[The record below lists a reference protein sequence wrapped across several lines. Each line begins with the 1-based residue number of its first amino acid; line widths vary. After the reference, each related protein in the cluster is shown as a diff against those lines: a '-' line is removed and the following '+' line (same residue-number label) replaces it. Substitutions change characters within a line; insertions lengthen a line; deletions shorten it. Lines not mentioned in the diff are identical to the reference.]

1 MKKRIIS
8 LLLCLVLIVSL
19 VPAAAAADTGD
30 TRTVAVRYAS
40 GHGENDHDYEATFT
54 YSDELFT
61 KSGYT
66 YRQDLAEMSLGL
78 AFAAFSSKDSQY
90 SDNYATGN
98 RNFVSMAKQCGFENI
113 QSNKWMFQPAETD
126 SIGIN
131 CASKTIRDNGGSY
144 TLIAVGVRGNNY
156 HAEWGGN
163 VRLDA
168 TGEHKGFA
176 LGRDQVLDYLRGYIA
191 DTGISGRVK
200 IWIAGYS
207 RSAAVANMVS
217 GALDNGYSLGEGV
230 SLSPHDLYCYCYE
243 PPMGTTKN
251 QVQGRL
257 YDNIQN
263 IVNANDLVTY
273 VAFDNWDFA
282 RYGVDHVVPTKG
294 DDNYL
299 NYKAKMLR
307 EFYQIPNNGGNI
319 YWPDHFQAWGID
331 PKDITSGDLGKI
343 FKVNMTQKEFYA
355 DLSEAIT
362 TCLVSSRADYAENMQ
377 DFLIALLGDI
387 FGKADRDTSAVAM
400 TFAKK
405 LQDNWQKIFYS
416 LTIPGMIKNGTAV
429 RLITGYLVEALQE
442 NGIVTYDLEGIE
454 AAVAMLVP
462 RLSKMALKY
471 PGTTMTLLANLVVIM
486 SAHFGESCLAWMRSL
501 PDDYMTSKQTVSYVG
516 LFDDVAAEAWY
527 APAVDYVKYGRL
539 MYGTGSNL
547 FQPDAQMTRAM
558 LAQVLYE
565 LEGAPSV
572 KGLSCPFT
580 DVGGSWYTDAVIWAY
595 NAGVVAGVSATQFA
609 PNEALTREQMV
620 TMLFGYAGR
629 EETLSGSDGALA
641 GYQDQASVSDW
652 ARAAMAWAVSS
663 GVISGT
669 SATTLSPQK
678 VGTRADVATVLMQF
692 CVLLY
697 QRSARTS

>member
-30 TRTVAVRYAS
+30 ARTVTVRYAS

-54 YSDELFT
+54 YSDELFNR
-61 KSGYT
+61 SGYT
-66 YRQDLAEMSLGL
+66 HRQDLAEMSLGL

-176 LGRDQVLDYLRGYIA
+176 LGRDQALDYLRSYIA

-263 IVNANDLVTY
+263 IVNANDVVTY
-273 VAFDNWDFA
+273 VPFDSWDFA

-539 MYGTGSNL
+539 MYGTGNNL

-641 GYQDQASVSDW
+641 SYQDQASVSGW
-652 ARAAMAWAVSS
+652 AREAMAWAVSS

-669 SATTLSPQK
+669 SATTLAPQK
-678 VGTRADVATVLMQF
+678 IGTRAEVATVLMQF
-692 CVLLY
+692 CE
-697 QRSARTS
+697 Q

>member
-30 TRTVAVRYAS
+30 ARTVTVRYAS

-176 LGRDQVLDYLRGYIA
+176 LGRDQALDYLRSYIA

-263 IVNANDLVTY
+263 IVNANDVVTY
-273 VAFDNWDFA
+273 VPFDSWDFA

-501 PDDYMTSKQTVSYVG
+501 PDDYMTNKQTVSYVG

-641 GYQDQASVSDW
+641 AYQDQASVSDW

-678 VGTRADVATVLMQF
+678 IGTRAEVATVLMQF
-692 CVLLY
+692 CE
-697 QRSARTS
+697 Q

>member
-176 LGRDQVLDYLRGYIA
+176 LGRDQALDYLRSYIA

-263 IVNANDLVTY
+263 IVNANDVVTY
-273 VAFDNWDFA
+273 VPFDSWDFA

-471 PGTTMTLLANLVVIM
+471 PGTTMTLLANLIVIM

-580 DVGGSWYTDAVIWAY
+580 DVGNSWYTDAVIWAY

-609 PNEALTREQMV
+609 PNEVLTREQMV
-620 TMLFGYAGR
+620 TMLYGYAGR

-641 GYQDQASVSDW
+641 SYQDQASVSGW

-678 VGTRADVATVLMQF
+678 IGTRAEVATVLMQF
-692 CVLLY
+692 CE
-697 QRSARTS
+697 Q

>member
-8 LLLCLVLIVSL
+8 LLLCLVLTVSL

-30 TRTVAVRYAS
+30 ARTVTVRYAS

-66 YRQDLAEMSLGL
+66 HRQDLAEMSLGL

-176 LGRDQVLDYLRGYIA
+176 LGRDQALDYLRSYIA

-263 IVNANDLVTY
+263 IVNANDVVTY
-273 VAFDNWDFA
+273 VPFDSWDFA

-539 MYGTGSNL
+539 MYGTGNNL

-641 GYQDQASVSDW
+641 SYQDQASVSGW
-652 ARAAMAWAVSS
+652 AREAMAWAVSS

-669 SATTLSPQK
+669 SATTLAPQK
-678 VGTRADVATVLMQF
+678 IGTRAEVATVLMQF
-692 CVLLY
+692 CE
-697 QRSARTS
+697 Q

>member
-30 TRTVAVRYAS
+30 TRTVTVRYAS

-98 RNFVSMAKQCGFENI
+98 RNFVSMAEQCGFENI

-163 VRLDA
+163 ARLDA

-176 LGRDQVLDYLRGYIA
+176 LGRDQALDYLRSYIA

-263 IVNANDLVTY
+263 IVNANDVVTY
-273 VAFDNWDFA
+273 VPFDSWDFA

-501 PDDYMTSKQTVSYVG
+501 PDDYMTNKQTVSYVG

-641 GYQDQASVSDW
+641 AYQDQASVSDW
-652 ARAAMAWAVSS
+652 AREAMAWAVST
-663 GVISGT
+663 GVITGT
-669 SATTLSPQK
+669 STTTLAPQK
-678 VGTRADVATVLMQF
+678 IGTRAEVATVLMQF
-692 CVLLY
+692 CE
-697 QRSARTS
+697 Q

>member
-176 LGRDQVLDYLRGYIA
+176 LGRDQALDYLRSYIA

-263 IVNANDLVTY
+263 IVNANDVVTY
-273 VAFDNWDFA
+273 VPFDSWDFA

-641 GYQDQASVSDW
+641 AYQDQASVSGW

-678 VGTRADVATVLMQF
+678 IGTRAEVATVLMQF
-692 CVLLY
+692 CE
-697 QRSARTS
+697 Q

>member
-30 TRTVAVRYAS
+30 ARTVTVRYAS

-98 RNFVSMAKQCGFENI
+98 RNFVSMAEQCGFENI

-163 VRLDA
+163 ARLDA

-176 LGRDQVLDYLRGYIA
+176 LGRDQALDYLRSYIA

-207 RSAAVANMVS
+207 RGAAVSNMVG

-243 PPMGTTKN
+243 TPMGTTKN

-263 IVNANDLVTY
+263 LVNANDLVTY

-501 PDDYMTSKQTVSYVG
+501 PDDYMTSKQTVSYAG
-516 LFDDVAAEAWY
+516 LFDDVGADAWY
-527 APAVDYVKYGRL
+527 ASSVDYVKYGRL
-539 MYGTGSNL
+539 MYGTGNNL

-558 LAQVLYE
+558 FAQVLYA
-565 LEGAPSV
+565 LEGSPSV
-572 KGLSCPFT
+572 RGLSCPFT
-580 DVGGSWYTDAVIWAY
+580 DAGGSWYTDAVIWAY
-595 NAGVVAGVSATQFA
+595 HAGVVAGVSATQFA

-620 TMLFGYAGR
+620 TMLYGYAGR
-629 EETLSGSDGALA
+629 DEQLYGSDGALA
-641 GYQDQASVSDW
+641 SYQDQASVSDW
-652 ARAAMAWAVSS
+652 AREAMAWAVST
-663 GVISGT
+663 GVITGT
-669 SATTLSPQK
+669 STTTLAPQK
-678 VGTRADVATVLMQF
+678 IGTRAEVATVVMGF
-692 CVLLY
+692 CE
-697 QRSARTS
+697 Q

>member
-19 VPAAAAADTGD
+19 VPAAAAADMGD

-98 RNFVSMAKQCGFENI
+98 RNFVSMAEQCGFENI

-176 LGRDQVLDYLRGYIA
+176 LGRDQALDYLRSYIA

-273 VAFDNWDFA
+273 VPFDSWDFA

-539 MYGTGSNL
+539 MYGTGNNL

-641 GYQDQASVSDW
+641 AYQDQASVSGW

-669 SATTLSPQK
+669 SATTLAPQK
-678 VGTRADVATVLMQF
+678 IGTRAEVATVLMQF
-692 CVLLY
+692 CE
-697 QRSARTS
+697 Q

>member
-98 RNFVSMAKQCGFENI
+98 RNFVSLAEQCGFENI

-176 LGRDQVLDYLRGYIA
+176 LGRDQALDYLRSYIA

-263 IVNANDLVTY
+263 IVNANDVVTY
-273 VAFDNWDFA
+273 VPFDSWDFA

-471 PGTTMTLLANLVVIM
+471 PGTTMTLLANLIVIM

-580 DVGGSWYTDAVIWAY
+580 DVGGSWCTDAVIWAY

-641 GYQDQASVSDW
+641 AYQDQASVSGW
-652 ARAAMAWAVSS
+652 AREAMAWAVSS

-669 SATTLSPQK
+669 SATTLAPQK
-678 VGTRADVATVLMQF
+678 IGTRAEVATVLMQF
-692 CVLLY
+692 CE
-697 QRSARTS
+697 Q

>member
-30 TRTVAVRYAS
+30 ARTVTVRYAS

-98 RNFVSMAKQCGFENI
+98 RNFVSMAEQCGFENI

-163 VRLDA
+163 ARLDA

-176 LGRDQVLDYLRGYIA
+176 LGRDQALDYLRSYIA

-243 PPMGTTKN
+243 TPMGTTKN

-263 IVNANDLVTY
+263 LVNANDLVTY

-501 PDDYMTSKQTVSYVG
+501 PDDYMTSKQTVSYAG
-516 LFDDVAAEAWY
+516 LFDDVGADAWY
-527 APAVDYVKYGRL
+527 ASSVDYVKYGRL
-539 MYGTGSNL
+539 MYGTGNNL

-558 LAQVLYE
+558 FAQVLYA
-565 LEGAPSV
+565 LEGSPSV
-572 KGLSCPFT
+572 RGLSCPFT
-580 DVGGSWYTDAVIWAY
+580 DAGGSWYTDAVIWAY
-595 NAGVVAGVSATQFA
+595 HAGVVAGVSATQFA

-620 TMLFGYAGR
+620 TMLYGYAGR
-629 EETLSGSDGALA
+629 DEQLYGSDGALA
-641 GYQDQASVSDW
+641 SYQDQASVSDW
-652 ARAAMAWAVSS
+652 AREAMAWAVST
-663 GVISGT
+663 GVITGT
-669 SATTLSPQK
+669 STTTLAPQK
-678 VGTRADVATVLMQF
+678 IGTRAEVATVLMQF
-692 CVLLY
+692 CE
-697 QRSARTS
+697 Q

>member
-19 VPAAAAADTGD
+19 VPAAAAADTGG

-263 IVNANDLVTY
+263 IVNANDVVTY
-273 VAFDNWDFA
+273 VPFDSWDFA

-539 MYGTGSNL
+539 MYGTGNNL

-641 GYQDQASVSDW
+641 SYQDQASVSGW
-652 ARAAMAWAVSS
+652 AREAMAWAVSS

-669 SATTLSPQK
+669 SATTLAPQK
-678 VGTRADVATVLMQF
+678 IGTRAEVAPVLMQF
-692 CVLLY
+692 CE
-697 QRSARTS
+697 Q

>member
-30 TRTVAVRYAS
+30 ARTVTVRYAS

-98 RNFVSMAKQCGFENI
+98 RNFVSMAEQCGFENI

-163 VRLDA
+163 ARLDA

-176 LGRDQVLDYLRGYIA
+176 LGRDQALDYLRSYIA

-243 PPMGTTKN
+243 TPMGTTKN

-263 IVNANDLVTY
+263 LVNENDLVTY

-501 PDDYMTSKQTVSYVG
+501 PDDYMTSKQTVSYAG
-516 LFDDVAAEAWY
+516 LFDDVGADAWY
-527 APAVDYVKYGRL
+527 ASSVDYVKYGRL
-539 MYGTGSNL
+539 MYGTGNNL

-558 LAQVLYE
+558 FAQVLYA
-565 LEGAPSV
+565 LEGSPSV
-572 KGLSCPFT
+572 RGLSCPFT
-580 DVGGSWYTDAVIWAY
+580 DVGGSWYTDAVIWACH
-595 NAGVVAGVSATQFA
+595 AGVVAGVSATQFA

-620 TMLFGYAGR
+620 TMLYGYAGR
-629 EETLSGSDGALA
+629 DEQLSGSDGALA
-641 GYQDQASVSDW
+641 SYQDQASVSDW
-652 ARAAMAWAVSS
+652 AREAMAWAVST
-663 GVISGT
+663 GVITGT
-669 SATTLSPQK
+669 STTTLAPQK
-678 VGTRADVATVLMQF
+678 IGTRAEVATVLMQF
-692 CVLLY
+692 CE
-697 QRSARTS
+697 Q

>member
-19 VPAAAAADTGD
+19 VPAAAAADTGG

-98 RNFVSMAKQCGFENI
+98 RNFVSLAEQCGFENI

-176 LGRDQVLDYLRGYIA
+176 LGRDQALDYLRSYIA

-243 PPMGTTKN
+243 TPMGTTKN

-273 VAFDNWDFA
+273 VPFDSWDFA

-471 PGTTMTLLANLVVIM
+471 PGTTMTLLANLIVIM

-641 GYQDQASVSDW
+641 AYQDQASVSDW

-678 VGTRADVATVLMQF
+678 VGTRAEVATVLMQF
-692 CVLLY
+692 CE
-697 QRSARTS
+697 Q

>member
-30 TRTVAVRYAS
+30 TRTVTVRYAS

-98 RNFVSMAKQCGFENI
+98 RNFVSMAEQCGFENI

-176 LGRDQVLDYLRGYIA
+176 LGRDQALDYLRSYIA

-263 IVNANDLVTY
+263 IVNANDVVTY
-273 VAFDNWDFA
+273 VPFDSWDFA

-539 MYGTGSNL
+539 MYGTGNNL

-641 GYQDQASVSDW
+641 AYQDQASVSDW

-669 SATTLSPQK
+669 SATTLSPKK
-678 VGTRADVATVLMQF
+678 VGTRAEVATVLMQF
-692 CVLLY
+692 CE
-697 QRSARTS
+697 Q

>member
-30 TRTVAVRYAS
+30 ARTVTVRYAS

-66 YRQDLAEMSLGL
+66 HRQDLAEMSLGL

-144 TLIAVGVRGNNY
+144 KLIAVGVSGNNY

-176 LGRDQVLDYLRGYIA
+176 LGRDQALDYLRSYIA

-263 IVNANDLVTY
+263 IVNANDVVTY
-273 VAFDNWDFA
+273 VPFDSWDFA

-539 MYGTGSNL
+539 MYGTGNNL

-641 GYQDQASVSDW
+641 SYQDQASVSGW
-652 ARAAMAWAVSS
+652 AREAMAWAVSS

-669 SATTLSPQK
+669 SATTLAPQK
-678 VGTRADVATVLMQF
+678 IGTRAEVATVLMQF
-692 CVLLY
+692 CE
-697 QRSARTS
+697 Q

>member
-1 MKKRIIS
+1 MKNRIIS

-30 TRTVAVRYAS
+30 ARTVTVRYAS

-176 LGRDQVLDYLRGYIA
+176 LGRDQALDYLRSYIA

-263 IVNANDLVTY
+263 IVNANDVVTY
-273 VAFDNWDFA
+273 VPFDSWDFA

-539 MYGTGSNL
+539 MYGTGNNL

-641 GYQDQASVSDW
+641 SYQDQASVSGW
-652 ARAAMAWAVSS
+652 AREAMAWAVSS

-669 SATTLSPQK
+669 SATTLAPQK
-678 VGTRADVATVLMQF
+678 IGTRAEVATVLMQF
-692 CVLLY
+692 CE
-697 QRSARTS
+697 Q

>member
-30 TRTVAVRYAS
+30 ARTVTVRYAS

-163 VRLDA
+163 ARLDA

-176 LGRDQVLDYLRGYIA
+176 LGRDQALDYLRSYIA

-273 VAFDNWDFA
+273 VPFDSWDFA

-641 GYQDQASVSDW
+641 GYQDQASVSGW

-678 VGTRADVATVLMQF
+678 IGTRAEVATVLMQF
-692 CVLLY
+692 CE
-697 QRSARTS
+697 Q

>member
-90 SDNYATGN
+90 SDKYATGN
-98 RNFVSMAKQCGFENI
+98 RNFVSMAEQCGFENI

-176 LGRDQVLDYLRGYIA
+176 LGRDQALDYLRSYIA

-243 PPMGTTKN
+243 TPMGTTKN

-273 VAFDNWDFA
+273 VPFDSWDFA

-471 PGTTMTLLANLVVIM
+471 PGTTMTLLANLIVIM

-501 PDDYMTSKQTVSYVG
+501 PDDYMTNKQTVSYVG

-539 MYGTGSNL
+539 MYGTGNNL

-629 EETLSGSDGALA
+629 EEALSGSDGALA
-641 GYQDQASVSDW
+641 SYQDQASVSDW
-652 ARAAMAWAVSS
+652 AREAMAWAVSS

-669 SATTLSPQK
+669 SATTLAPQK
-678 VGTRADVATVLMQF
+678 IGTRAEVATVLMQF
-692 CVLLY
+692 CE
-697 QRSARTS
+697 Q

>member
-98 RNFVSMAKQCGFENI
+98 RNFVSMAEQCGFENI

-163 VRLDA
+163 ARLDA

-176 LGRDQVLDYLRGYIA
+176 LGRDQALDYLRSYIA

-243 PPMGTTKN
+243 TPMGTTKN

-263 IVNANDLVTY
+263 LVNENDLVTY

-282 RYGVDHVVPTKG
+282 RYGVDRVVPTKG

-501 PDDYMTSKQTVSYVG
+501 PDDYMTSKQTVSYAG
-516 LFDDVAAEAWY
+516 LFDDVGADAWY
-527 APAVDYVKYGRL
+527 ASSVDYVKYGRL
-539 MYGTGSNL
+539 MYGTGNNL

-558 LAQVLYE
+558 FAQVLYA
-565 LEGAPSV
+565 LEGSPSV
-572 KGLSCPFT
+572 RGLSCPFT

-595 NAGVVAGVSATQFA
+595 HAGVVAGVSATQFA

-620 TMLFGYAGR
+620 TMLYGYAGR
-629 EETLSGSDGALA
+629 EQALSGPDGALA
-641 GYQDQASVSDW
+641 GYQDQARVSTW
-652 ARAAMAWAVSS
+652 ARAAMAWAVGT
-663 GVISGT
+663 GVIAGT
-669 SATTLSPQK
+669 SATTLAPQK
-678 VGTRADVATVLMQF
+678 TGTRAEVATVLMRF
-692 CVLLY
+692 CE
-697 QRSARTS
+697 Q

>member
-98 RNFVSMAKQCGFENI
+98 RNFVSMAEQCGFENI

-176 LGRDQVLDYLRGYIA
+176 LGRDQALDYLRSYIA

-263 IVNANDLVTY
+263 IVNANDVVTY
-273 VAFDNWDFA
+273 VPFDSWDFA

-319 YWPDHFQAWGID
+319 YWPDYFQAWGID

-471 PGTTMTLLANLVVIM
+471 PGTTMTLLANLIVIM

-580 DVGGSWYTDAVIWAY
+580 DVGDSWYTDAVIWAY

-641 GYQDQASVSDW
+641 AYQDQASVSDW

-678 VGTRADVATVLMQF
+678 IGTRAEVATVLMQF
-692 CVLLY
+692 CE
-697 QRSARTS
+697 Q

>member
-30 TRTVAVRYAS
+30 TRTVTVRYAS

-176 LGRDQVLDYLRGYIA
+176 LGRDQALDYLRSYIA

-263 IVNANDLVTY
+263 IVNANDVVTY
-273 VAFDNWDFA
+273 VPFDSWDFA

-471 PGTTMTLLANLVVIM
+471 PGTTMTLLANLIVIM

-580 DVGGSWYTDAVIWAY
+580 DVGNSWYTDAVIWAY

-609 PNEALTREQMV
+609 PNEVLTREQMV
-620 TMLFGYAGR
+620 TMLYGYAGR

-641 GYQDQASVSDW
+641 SYQDQASVSGW

-678 VGTRADVATVLMQF
+678 IGTRAEVATVLMQF
-692 CVLLY
+692 CE
-697 QRSARTS
+697 Q

>member
-30 TRTVAVRYAS
+30 TRTVTVRYAS

-263 IVNANDLVTY
+263 IVNANDVVTY
-273 VAFDNWDFA
+273 VPFDSWDFA

-641 GYQDQASVSDW
+641 SYQDQASVSDW

-678 VGTRADVATVLMQF
+678 IGTRAEVATVLMQF
-692 CVLLY
+692 CE
-697 QRSARTS
+697 Q

>member
-263 IVNANDLVTY
+263 IVNANDVVTY
-273 VAFDNWDFA
+273 VPFDSWDFA

-629 EETLSGSDGALA
+629 DEQLSGSDGALA
-641 GYQDQASVSDW
+641 SYQDQASVSDW
-652 ARAAMAWAVSS
+652 AREAMAWAVSS

-678 VGTRADVATVLMQF
+678 IGTRAEVATVLMQF
-692 CVLLY
+692 CE
-697 QRSARTS
+697 Q

>member
-30 TRTVAVRYAS
+30 ARTVTVRYAS

-176 LGRDQVLDYLRGYIA
+176 LGRDQALDYLRSYIA

-263 IVNANDLVTY
+263 IVNANDVVTY
-273 VAFDNWDFA
+273 VPFDSWDFA

-539 MYGTGSNL
+539 MYGTGNNL

-641 GYQDQASVSDW
+641 SYQDQASVSGW
-652 ARAAMAWAVSS
+652 AREAMAWAVSS

-669 SATTLSPQK
+669 SATTLAPQK
-678 VGTRADVATVLMQF
+678 IGTRAEVATVLMQF
-692 CVLLY
+692 CE
-697 QRSARTS
+697 Q

>member
-90 SDNYATGN
+90 SDKYATGN
-98 RNFVSMAKQCGFENI
+98 RNFVSMAEQCGFENI

-176 LGRDQVLDYLRGYIA
+176 LGRDQALDYLRSYIA

-263 IVNANDLVTY
+263 IVNANDVVTY
-273 VAFDNWDFA
+273 VPFDSWDFA

-471 PGTTMTLLANLVVIM
+471 PGTTMTLLANLIVIM

-580 DVGGSWYTDAVIWAY
+580 DVGNSWYTDAVIWAY

-641 GYQDQASVSDW
+641 AYQDQASVSDW

-678 VGTRADVATVLMQF
+678 IGTRAEVATVLMQF
-692 CVLLY
+692 CE
-697 QRSARTS
+697 Q

>member
-30 TRTVAVRYAS
+30 ARTVTVRYAS

-66 YRQDLAEMSLGL
+66 HRQDLAEMSLGL

-176 LGRDQVLDYLRGYIA
+176 LGRDQALDYLRSYIA

-263 IVNANDLVTY
+263 IVNANDVVTY
-273 VAFDNWDFA
+273 VPFDSWDFA

-539 MYGTGSNL
+539 MYGTGNNL

-641 GYQDQASVSDW
+641 AYQDQASVSGW
-652 ARAAMAWAVSS
+652 AREAMAWAVSS

-669 SATTLSPQK
+669 SATTLAPQK
-678 VGTRADVATVLMQF
+678 IGTRAEVATVLMQF
-692 CVLLY
+692 CE
-697 QRSARTS
+697 Q

>member
-30 TRTVAVRYAS
+30 ARTVTVRYAS
-40 GHGENDHDYEATFT
+40 GHGIDTHDYETDFT
-54 YSDELFT
+54 YSDDLFT

-66 YRQDLAEMSLGL
+66 YRKDLALMSMGL
-78 AFAAFSSKDSQY
+78 AFAAYTSKDSEK
-90 SDNYATGN
+90 SDDYATGN
-98 RNFVSMAKQCGFENI
+98 RNFVSMAEQCGFENI
-113 QSNKWMFQPAETD
+113 QSNKWMFQPAEAD
-126 SIGIN
+126 SIGIS
-131 CASKTIRDNGGSY
+131 CASKAIRDNGGSY

-163 VRLDA
+163 ARLDA
-168 TGEHKGFA
+168 AGEHKGFA
-176 LGRDQVLDYLRGYIA
+176 LGRDQVLDYLRAYIA

-207 RSAAVANMVS
+207 RGAAVANMVS

-263 IVNANDLVTY
+263 IINANDVVTY
-273 VAFDNWDFA
+273 VPFDSWDFA

-299 NYKAKMLR
+299 GYKAAMLK
-307 EFYQIPNNGGNI
+307 EFVKIPNNGGNI

-501 PDDYMTSKQTVSYVG
+501 PDDYMTSKQTVSYAG

-609 PNEALTREQMV
+609 PNEVLTREQMV

-629 EETLSGSDGALA
+629 EEALSGSDGALA
-641 GYQDQASVSDW
+641 GYQDQASVSGW

-669 SATTLSPQK
+669 SATTLSPKK
-678 VGTRADVATVLMQF
+678 VGTRAEVATVLMQF
-692 CVLLY
+692 CE
-697 QRSARTS
+697 Q

>member
-90 SDNYATGN
+90 SDKYATGN
-98 RNFVSMAKQCGFENI
+98 RNFVSMAEQCGFENI

-176 LGRDQVLDYLRGYIA
+176 LGRDQALDYLRSYIA

-263 IVNANDLVTY
+263 IVNANDVVTY
-273 VAFDNWDFA
+273 VPFDSWDFA

-319 YWPDHFQAWGID
+319 YWPDYFQAWGID

-486 SAHFGESCLAWMRSL
+486 SAHFGESCLAWMRLSL
-501 PDDYMTSKQTVSYVG
+501 
-516 LFDDVAAEAWY
+516 
-527 APAVDYVKYGRL
+527 
-539 MYGTGSNL
+539 
-547 FQPDAQMTRAM
+547 
-558 LAQVLYE
+558 
-565 LEGAPSV
+565 
-572 KGLSCPFT
+572 
-580 DVGGSWYTDAVIWAY
+580 IH
-595 NAGVVAGVSATQFA
+595 
-609 PNEALTREQMV
+609 
-620 TMLFGYAGR
+620 
-629 EETLSGSDGALA
+629 
-641 GYQDQASVSDW
+641 
-652 ARAAMAWAVSS
+652 
-663 GVISGT
+663 I
-669 SATTLSPQK
+669 
-678 VGTRADVATVLMQF
+678 
-692 CVLLY
+692 
-697 QRSARTS
+697 

>member
-30 TRTVAVRYAS
+30 ARTVTVRYAS

-98 RNFVSMAKQCGFENI
+98 RNFVSMAEQCGFENI

-163 VRLDA
+163 ARLDA

-176 LGRDQVLDYLRGYIA
+176 LGRDQALDYLRSYIA

-207 RSAAVANMVS
+207 RGAAVSNMVG
-217 GALDNGYSLGEGV
+217 GALDNGYSLGAGV
-230 SLSPHDLYCYCYE
+230 SRSPHDLYCYCYE
-243 PPMGTTKN
+243 TPMGTTKN

-263 IVNANDLVTY
+263 LVNANDLVTY

-501 PDDYMTSKQTVSYVG
+501 PDDYMTSKQTVSYAG
-516 LFDDVAAEAWY
+516 LFDDVGADAWY
-527 APAVDYVKYGRL
+527 ASSVDYVKYGRL
-539 MYGTGSNL
+539 MYGTGNNL

-558 LAQVLYE
+558 FAQVLYA
-565 LEGAPSV
+565 LEGSPSV
-572 KGLSCPFT
+572 RGLSCPFT
-580 DVGGSWYTDAVIWAY
+580 DAGGSWYTDAVIWAY
-595 NAGVVAGVSATQFA
+595 HAGVVAGVSATQFA

-620 TMLFGYAGR
+620 TMLYGYAGR
-629 EETLSGSDGALA
+629 DEQLYGSDGALA
-641 GYQDQASVSDW
+641 SYQDQASVSDW
-652 ARAAMAWAVSS
+652 AREAMAWAVST
-663 GVISGT
+663 GVITGT
-669 SATTLSPQK
+669 STTTLAPQK
-678 VGTRADVATVLMQF
+678 IGTRAEVATVLMQF
-692 CVLLY
+692 CE
-697 QRSARTS
+697 Q

>member
-176 LGRDQVLDYLRGYIA
+176 LGRDQALDYLRSYIA

-263 IVNANDLVTY
+263 IVNANDVVTY
-273 VAFDNWDFA
+273 VPFDSWDFA

-501 PDDYMTSKQTVSYVG
+501 PDDYMTNKQTVSYVG

-641 GYQDQASVSDW
+641 GYQDQASVSGW
-652 ARAAMAWAVSS
+652 AREAMAWAVSS

-678 VGTRADVATVLMQF
+678 IGTRAEVATVLMQF
-692 CVLLY
+692 CE
-697 QRSARTS
+697 Q

>member
-30 TRTVAVRYAS
+30 ARTVTVRYAS

-98 RNFVSMAKQCGFENI
+98 RNFVSMAEQCGFENI

-163 VRLDA
+163 ARLDA

-176 LGRDQVLDYLRGYIA
+176 LGRDQALDYLRSYIA

-207 RSAAVANMVS
+207 RGAAVSNMVG

-243 PPMGTTKN
+243 TPMGTTKN

-263 IVNANDLVTY
+263 LVNANDLVTY

-362 TCLVSSRADYAENMQ
+362 TCLCPRAPTTRRICRTSS
-377 DFLIALLGDI
+377 
-387 FGKADRDTSAVAM
+387 SPC
-400 TFAKK
+400 
-405 LQDNWQKIFYS
+405 S
-416 LTIPGMIKNGTAV
+416 
-429 RLITGYLVEALQE
+429 
-442 NGIVTYDLEGIE
+442 GI
-454 AAVAMLVP
+454 
-462 RLSKMALKY
+462 S
-471 PGTTMTLLANLVVIM
+471 
-486 SAHFGESCLAWMRSL
+486 
-501 PDDYMTSKQTVSYVG
+501 
-516 LFDDVAAEAWY
+516 
-527 APAVDYVKYGRL
+527 
-539 MYGTGSNL
+539 
-547 FQPDAQMTRAM
+547 
-558 LAQVLYE
+558 
-565 LEGAPSV
+565 
-572 KGLSCPFT
+572 
-580 DVGGSWYTDAVIWAY
+580 
-595 NAGVVAGVSATQFA
+595 
-609 PNEALTREQMV
+609 
-620 TMLFGYAGR
+620 
-629 EETLSGSDGALA
+629 
-641 GYQDQASVSDW
+641 
-652 ARAAMAWAVSS
+652 
-663 GVISGT
+663 
-669 SATTLSPQK
+669 
-678 VGTRADVATVLMQF
+678 
-692 CVLLY
+692 
-697 QRSARTS
+697 SARRTVTPPPWP

>member
-30 TRTVAVRYAS
+30 ARTVTVRYAS

-98 RNFVSMAKQCGFENI
+98 RNFVSMAEQCGFENI

-131 CASKTIRDNGGSY
+131 CASKTIHDNGGSY

-163 VRLDA
+163 ARLDA

-176 LGRDQVLDYLRGYIA
+176 LGRDQALDYLRSYIA

-207 RSAAVANMVS
+207 RGAAVSNMVG

-243 PPMGTTKN
+243 TPMGTTKN

-263 IVNANDLVTY
+263 LVNANDLVTY

-501 PDDYMTSKQTVSYVG
+501 PDDYMTSKQTVSYAG
-516 LFDDVAAEAWY
+516 LFDDVGADAWY
-527 APAVDYVKYGRL
+527 ASSVDYVKYGRL
-539 MYGTGSNL
+539 MYGTGNNL

-558 LAQVLYE
+558 FAQVLYA
-565 LEGAPSV
+565 LEGSPSV
-572 KGLSCPFT
+572 RGLSCPFT
-580 DVGGSWYTDAVIWAY
+580 DAGGSWYTDAVIWAY
-595 NAGVVAGVSATQFA
+595 HAGVVAGVSATQFA

-620 TMLFGYAGR
+620 TMLYGYAGR
-629 EETLSGSDGALA
+629 DEQLYGSDGALA
-641 GYQDQASVSDW
+641 SYQDQASVSDW
-652 ARAAMAWAVSS
+652 AREAMAWAVST
-663 GVISGT
+663 GVLTGT
-669 SATTLSPQK
+669 STTTLAPQK
-678 VGTRADVATVLMQF
+678 IGTRAEVATVLMQF
-692 CVLLY
+692 CE
-697 QRSARTS
+697 Q

>member
-30 TRTVAVRYAS
+30 TRTVTVRYAS

-90 SDNYATGN
+90 SDKYATGN
-98 RNFVSMAKQCGFENI
+98 RNFVSMAEQCGFENI

-163 VRLDA
+163 ARLDA

-176 LGRDQVLDYLRGYIA
+176 LGRDQALDYLRSYIA

-273 VAFDNWDFA
+273 VPFDSWDFA

-299 NYKAKMLR
+299 GYKAKMLR

-471 PGTTMTLLANLVVIM
+471 PGTTMTLLANLIVIM

-652 ARAAMAWAVSS
+652 AREAMAWAVSS

-669 SATTLSPQK
+669 STTTLAPQK
-678 VGTRADVATVLMQF
+678 IGTRAEVATVLMQF
-692 CVLLY
+692 CE
-697 QRSARTS
+697 Q

>member
-90 SDNYATGN
+90 SDKYATGN
-98 RNFVSMAKQCGFENI
+98 RNFVSMAEQCGFENI

-131 CASKTIRDNGGSY
+131 CASKTLRDNGGSY

-176 LGRDQVLDYLRGYIA
+176 LGRDQALDYLRSYIA

-243 PPMGTTKN
+243 TPMGTTKN

-273 VAFDNWDFA
+273 VPFDSWDFA

-539 MYGTGSNL
+539 MYGTGNNL

-641 GYQDQASVSDW
+641 AYQDQASVSDW

-678 VGTRADVATVLMQF
+678 IGTRAEVATVLMQF
-692 CVLLY
+692 CE
-697 QRSARTS
+697 Q

>member
-30 TRTVAVRYAS
+30 ARTVTVRYAS

-176 LGRDQVLDYLRGYIA
+176 LGRDQALDYLRSYIA

-263 IVNANDLVTY
+263 IVNANDVVTY
-273 VAFDNWDFA
+273 VPFDSWDFA

-539 MYGTGSNL
+539 MYGTGNNL

-629 EETLSGSDGALA
+629 DEQLSGSDGALA
-641 GYQDQASVSDW
+641 SYQDQASVSDW
-652 ARAAMAWAVSS
+652 AREAMAWAVSS

-678 VGTRADVATVLMQF
+678 IGTRAEVATVLMQF
-692 CVLLY
+692 CE
-697 QRSARTS
+697 Q